1 MKYAKQPMV
10 NYALGDDVFT
20 TQIVQALGGRVTAGK
35 AGWPKNLISCKQHDE
50 LLHTKL
56 QIMKKCLSK
65 HLAETCASS

>member
-35 AGWPKNLISCKQHDE
+35 AGRRKNLINCKQRDE

-56 QIMKKCLSK
+56 
-65 HLAETCASS
+65 